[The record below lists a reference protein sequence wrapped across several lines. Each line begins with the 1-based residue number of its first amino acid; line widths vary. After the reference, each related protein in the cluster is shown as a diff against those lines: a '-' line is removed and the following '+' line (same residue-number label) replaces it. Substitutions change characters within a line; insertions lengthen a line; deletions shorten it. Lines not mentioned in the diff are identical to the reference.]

1 MGPLMAAA
9 DVFAMPSVGEPFGLV
24 YAEAMAMELPVVAL
38 DSGGTPEVVQHGTT
52 GLLSA
57 PGNLDALAD
66 NLSRLLADPDRRHR
80 MGMNGRHRVETEFTS
95 ARMAADVAHVYQ
107 AVLGRQS
114 LLAERRVDAAAPT
127 FRPTDKRGNNA
138 VSFC

>member
-1 MGPLMAAA
+1 MAAA

-38 DSGGTPEVVQHGTT
+38 DSGGAPEVVQHGIT

-57 PGNLDALAD
+57 PGDLDALAD
-66 NLSRLLADPDRRHR
+66 NLC
-80 MGMNGRHRVETEFTS
+80 
-95 ARMAADVAHVYQ
+95 
-107 AVLGRQS
+107 
-114 LLAERRVDAAAPT
+114 AAPV
-127 FRPTDKRGNNA
+127 RPRPAAPHGRERAATSRDALHLGPDGRRRRQRLSRGPRPPEPRRTSMDTPAPVAGPAEKRGNDA